1 MALVG
6 DELYIF
12 GGRGNKYG
20 KQELSSHYYWGLCS
34 INLKNKQ
41 SRIVW
46 QQNNPKED
54 GTIMAS
60 SMYFEPS
67 DSSFYAVSTN
77 KGGVLWKISMKDS
90 VYTEVSKPIYNEST
104 YQDCDFS
111 LYTSPSHGKL
121 FLVLDKI
128 LSNHT
133 HDVAI
138 YAINMPLVNEMDIR
152 QSTVEES
159 ANSRWHFYTAGVL
172 LLLALV
178 GLVFYRFKYSSK
190 KK

>member
-1 MALVG
+1 MAIVG

-20 KQELSSHYYWGLCS
+20 KQELSSHYYWGLCA

-46 QQNNPKED
+46 QKNQPQEE

-60 SMYFEPS
+60 TMYFEPS

-90 VYTEVSKPIYNEST
+90 VYSEVSKPIYNEST
-104 YQDCDFS
+104 YQD
-111 LYTSPSHGKL
+111 
-121 FLVLDKI
+121 
-128 LSNHT
+128 
-133 HDVAI
+133 
-138 YAINMPLVNEMDIR
+138 IR
-152 QSTVEES
+152 
-159 ANSRWHFYTAGVL
+159 
-172 LLLALV
+172 
-178 GLVFYRFKYSSK
+178 
-190 KK
+190 